1 MIIEITDRAASRT
14 FPLKTSKNGVELK
27 APTGWKKT
35 PIATDGEKT
44 FYKSAFGGCTDSGDE
59 PLGDLP
65 GWLKRPGAFYKV
77 INGGEGVA
85 IIVPRSKLAGFYYF
99 G

>member
-1 MIIEITDRAASRT
+1 MIVEITDRAARST
-14 FPLKTSKNGVELK
+14 FLLRTSKNRAYLEP
-27 APTGWKKT
+27 PTGWKST
-35 PIATDGEKT
+35 PIATDEKHT
-44 FYKSAFGGCTDSGDE
+44 FYEGAFGGCTDGRDE